1 MAEYSSSLELCSFGL
16 TKSFCFVK
24 ETIDI
29 TISKILQ
36 ENERRRAIVFA
47 PLASPKGLPLGNSS
61 KLDCTR
67 LLAPFNPITGEGS
80 IGQRVAF
87 TVSDYPIPT
96 QYLPV
101 EMMDEPF
108 VKSLSKAGSVDAFI
122 RDALMLPV
130 TDEARDKVVEKFIRI
145 RQKHD
150 YPFWAAMFAYI
161 KRKGGGT
168 DVLFRL
174 NRPQRRLIKRL
185 EKMRKAGKPI
195 RLILLKARQWGGST
209 AIQIYMAW
217 LQLVHEVGLNS
228 LIIAHQ
234 GTGSDEI
241 KDMFDRMI
249 KSYPVEMLHEL
260 GDAYAPNEPKMVGV
274 GKSGNIFRVP
284 QRNCKIK
291 IGTAERPNSC
301 RGGDYNLVHLSEVAL
316 WKETDG
322 KKPEDIVRSACSG
335 ILLRPYT
342 MIVYESTPNGVGNFF
357 HKEYLAAK
365 KGQSQFEAM
374 FVAWFEIEQYELPF
388 EDEAAKYEFAK
399 KLFANRRN
407 EEIKSDREE
416 PGTYLWMLWEKGA
429 TLEAIHWY
437 VSERSKYTNHGDMAS
452 EYPSDDIEAFT
463 YSGRKVFS
471 SEDVEQFRP
480 ACRAPRWIGEIY
492 GSADEGEKAI
502 EGLRFKKETDGRLF
516 MWHDVERS
524 DTEEVT
530 DRYLVVVDVCKGH
543 TKNADFADI
552 LVIDRL
558 GMMDGEPPEVAS
570 EWHGHID
577 MDKLAWKATQVAAYY
592 NNALL
597 VIESNT
603 LETNN
608 TKGEAEYILTLIHE
622 VYGRQ
627 LYARKQSAEDIRQ
640 GLPKKY
646 GYHTNPLTKKVVIY
660 NLKVVIRERL
670 YIEREEACLDEYL
683 TYVETE
689 NNVFEAMEG
698 YHDDRLMTRAIGM
711 QVCYHEMELPRIV
724 KKVNNINAGLVHVPV
739 SAATIG

>member
-1 MAEYSSSLELCSFGL
+1 M
-16 TKSFCFVK
+16 K

-47 PLASPKGLPLGNSS
+47 P
-61 KLDCTR
+61 
-67 LLAPFNPITGEGS
+67 FNPITGEGS
-80 IGQRVAF
+80 IGQRVAL

-130 TDEARDKVVEKFIRI
+130 TDEARDKVVEEFIRI

-174 NRPQRRLIKRL
+174 NRPQRKLIKRL

-260 GDAYAPNEPKMVGV
+260 GEAYAPNEPKMVGV

-365 KGQSQFEAM
+365 KGLSQFEAM

-388 EDEAAKYEFAK
+388 ENEAEKYEFAK

-416 PGTYLWMLWEKGA
+416 PGTYLWRLWEKGA

-502 EGLRFKKETDGRLF
+502 EGLRFKKEADGRLF

-524 DTEEVT
+524 DIEEVT

-558 GMMDGEPPEVAS
+558 FMMDGEPPVVAA

-724 KKVNNINAGLVHVPV
+724 KRVNNINASLVQRPV

>member
-1 MAEYSSSLELCSFGL
+1 MKG
-16 TKSFCFVK
+16 
-24 ETIDI
+24 TIDI

-36 ENERRRAIVFA
+36 ENERRRAIVF
-47 PLASPKGLPLGNSS
+47 
-61 KLDCTR
+61 
-67 LLAPFNPITGEGS
+67 APFNPITGEGS

-108 VKSLSKAGSVDAFI
+108 VKKLSKAGSVDAFI

-130 TDEARDKVVEKFIRI
+130 TDEARDKVVEEFIRI

-174 NRPQRRLIKRL
+174 NRPQCKLIKRL

-195 RLILLKARQWGGST
+195 RLILMKARQWGGST

-365 KGQSQFEAM
+365 KGLSQFEAM

-388 EDEAAKYEFAK
+388 ENEAEKYEFAK

-416 PGTYLWMLWEKGA
+416 PGTYLWRLWEKGA

-502 EGLRFKKETDGRLF
+502 EGLRFKKEADGRLF

-524 DTEEVT
+524 DIEEVT

-558 GMMDGEPPEVAS
+558 FMMDGEPPVVAA

-724 KKVNNINAGLVHVPV
+724 KRVNNINASLVQRPV

>member
-1 MAEYSSSLELCSFGL
+1 M
-16 TKSFCFVK
+16 K

-47 PLASPKGLPLGNSS
+47 S
-61 KLDCTR
+61 
-67 LLAPFNPITGEGS
+67 FNPITGEGS
-80 IGQRVAF
+80 IGERVAF
-87 TVSDYPIPT
+87 TISNYPIPT

-108 VKSLSKAGSVDAFI
+108 VKKLSKAGSVDAFI

-130 TDEARDKVVEKFIRI
+130 TDEARDKVVEEFIRI
-145 RQKHD
+145 RQNHD
-150 YPFWAAMFAYI
+150 FPFWAAMFAYI

-174 NRPQRRLIKRL
+174 NRPQRKLIKRL

-365 KGQSQFEAM
+365 KGLSQFEAM

-388 EDEAAKYEFAK
+388 ENEADKYEFAK

-407 EEIKSDREE
+407 EEVKSEREE
-416 PGTYLWMLWEKGA
+416 PGTYLWRLWEKGA

-502 EGLRFKKETDGRLF
+502 EGLRFKKEADGRLF

-558 GMMDGEPPEVAS
+558 FMMDGEPPVVAA

-603 LETNN
+603 LKTNN

-670 YIEREEACLDEYL
+670 YIEREEACLDEYQ

-724 KKVNNINAGLVHVPV
+724 KRVNNINASLVQRPV

>member
-1 MAEYSSSLELCSFGL
+1 MKRS
-16 TKSFCFVK
+16 VDI
-24 ETIDI
+24 ETII
-29 TISKILQ
+29 Q
-36 ENERRRAIVFA
+36 ENERRRLEVF
-47 PLASPKGLPLGNSS
+47 
-61 KLDCTR
+61 
-67 LLAPFNPITGEGS
+67 APFNPITGEGS
-80 IGQRVAF
+80 IGQRVSF
-87 TVSDYPIPT
+87 TISDYPLST
-96 QYLPV
+96 QYLPI

-108 VKSLSKAGSVDAFI
+108 VKSLQKAGSVESLI
-122 RDALMLPV
+122 RDVLQLPV
-130 TDEARDKVVEKFIRI
+130 TDESCEKVVEEFIRI
-145 RQKHD
+145 RKKYD
-150 YPFWAAMFAYI
+150 FPFWAAMFVYI
-161 KRKGGGT
+161 KRKGGGS

-174 NRPQRRLIKRL
+174 NKPQRKLIQRL

-209 AIQIYMAW
+209 AIQIYMSW

-249 KSYPVEMLHEL
+249 KLYPVEMLHEL
-260 GDAYAPNEPKMVGV
+260 GEAYSLNEPKIVGV

-335 ILLRPYT
+335 ILLKALT

-365 KGQSQFEAM
+365 NGLSQFEAM

-388 EDEAAKYEFAK
+388 ADDSEKYDFAAK
-399 KLFANRRN
+399 LLANRYN
-407 EEIKSDREE
+407 EEVSTEREE
-416 PGTYLWMLWEKGA
+416 AGTYLWRLWEMGA

-437 VSERSKYTNHGDMAS
+437 VSERTKFKNHGEMAS

-463 YSGRKVFS
+463 FSGRKVFS
-471 SEDVEQFRP
+471 SEDVELFRA
-480 ACRAPRWIGEIY
+480 ACRAPRWRGEIY
-492 GSADEGEKAI
+492 GAADEGEKAI
-502 EGLRFKKETDGRLF
+502 EGLRFKKSNDGQLF
-516 MWHDVERS
+516 IWHDVERN
-524 DTEEVT
+524 DEEEVL

-558 GMMDGEPPEVAS
+558 FMMDGEPPVVAA

-577 MDKLAWKATQVAAYY
+577 MDKLAWKATQIAAYY

-608 TKGEAEYILTLIHE
+608 TKGEAEYILTLIHD
-622 VYGRQ
+622 VYGKQ

-640 GLPKKY
+640 GLPKKF
-646 GYHTNPLTKKVVIY
+646 GFHTNSLTKKVVIY

-670 YIEREEACLDEYL
+670 YIEREAACLDEYL
-683 TYVETE
+683 TYVEKE
-689 NNVFEAMEG
+689 NNSFEAMEG

-711 QVCYHEMELPRIV
+711 QICYHEMELPRIV
-724 KKVNNINAGLVHVPV
+724 KRNIDINASLVNRPV

>member
-1 MAEYSSSLELCSFGL
+1 M
-16 TKSFCFVK
+16 K

-36 ENERRRAIVFA
+36 ENERRRAIVF
-47 PLASPKGLPLGNSS
+47 
-61 KLDCTR
+61 
-67 LLAPFNPITGEGS
+67 APFNPITGEGS

-108 VKSLSKAGSVDAFI
+108 VKKLSKAGSVDAFI

-130 TDEARDKVVEKFIRI
+130 TDEARDKVVEEFIRI

-174 NRPQRRLIKRL
+174 NRPQRKLIKRL

-365 KGQSQFEAM
+365 KGLSQFEAM

-388 EDEAAKYEFAK
+388 ENEAEKYEFAK

-416 PGTYLWMLWEKGA
+416 PGTYLWRLWEKGA

-502 EGLRFKKETDGRLF
+502 EGLRFKKEADGRLF

-558 GMMDGEPPEVAS
+558 FMMDGEPPVVAA

-724 KKVNNINAGLVHVPV
+724 KKINNINAGLVHVPV

>member
-1 MAEYSSSLELCSFGL
+1 M
-16 TKSFCFVK
+16 K
-24 ETIDI
+24 ETTDI
-29 TISKILQ
+29 TIREILK
-36 ENERRRAIVFA
+36 ENERRRAIVF
-47 PLASPKGLPLGNSS
+47 
-61 KLDCTR
+61 
-67 LLAPFNPITGEGS
+67 APFNPITGEGS
-80 IGQRVAF
+80 IGERVAF
-87 TVSDYPIPT
+87 TISDYPIPT

-108 VKSLSKAGSVDAFI
+108 VKKLSKAGSVDAFI
-122 RDALMLPV
+122 RDDLMLPV
-130 TDEARDKVVEKFIRI
+130 TDEARDKVVEEFIRI

-174 NRPQRRLIKRL
+174 NRPQRKLIGRL
-185 EKMRKAGKPI
+185 EEMRKAGKPI

-209 AIQIYMAW
+209 AIQIYMSW

-316 WKETDG
+316 WKETEG

-365 KGQSQFEAM
+365 KGLSQFKAM

-388 EDEAAKYEFAK
+388 ENEVEKYEFAK

-416 PGTYLWMLWEKGA
+416 PGTYLWRLWEKSA

-502 EGLRFKKETDGRLF
+502 EGLRFKKEADGRLF

-524 DTEEVT
+524 DIEEVT

-558 GMMDGEPPEVAS
+558 AMIDGEPPEVAA

-577 MDKLAWKATQVAAYY
+577 MDKLAWKAMQIAAYY

-608 TKGEAEYILTLIHE
+608 TKGEAEYILTLIHD

-646 GYHTNPLTKKVVIY
+646 GFHTNPLTKKVVIY
-660 NLKVVIRERL
+660 NLKVVVRERL
-670 YIEREEACLDEYL
+670 YTEREEACLDEYL

-724 KKVNNINAGLVHVPV
+724 NKLRNINAGIVQNPV

>member
-1 MAEYSSSLELCSFGL
+1 M
-16 TKSFCFVK
+16 K

-36 ENERRRAIVFA
+36 ENERRRAIVF
-47 PLASPKGLPLGNSS
+47 
-61 KLDCTR
+61 
-67 LLAPFNPITGEGS
+67 APFNPITGEGS

-130 TDEARDKVVEKFIRI
+130 TDEARDKVVEEFIRI

-174 NRPQRRLIKRL
+174 NRPQRKLIKRL

-365 KGQSQFEAM
+365 KGLSQFEAM

-388 EDEAAKYEFAK
+388 ENEAEKYEFAK

-416 PGTYLWMLWEKGA
+416 PGTYLWRLWEKGA

-502 EGLRFKKETDGRLF
+502 EGLRFKKEADGRLF

-524 DTEEVT
+524 DIEEVT

-558 GMMDGEPPEVAS
+558 FMMDGEPPVVAA

-689 NNVFEAMEG
+689 NNVFEAMDG

-724 KKVNNINAGLVHVPV
+724 KRVNNINASLVQRPV

>member
-1 MAEYSSSLELCSFGL
+1 MKRS
-16 TKSFCFVK
+16 VDI
-24 ETIDI
+24 ETII
-29 TISKILQ
+29 Q
-36 ENERRRAIVFA
+36 ENERRRSEVF
-47 PLASPKGLPLGNSS
+47 
-61 KLDCTR
+61 
-67 LLAPFNPITGEGS
+67 APFNPITGEGS
-80 IGQRVAF
+80 IGQRVSF
-87 TVSDYPIPT
+87 TISDYPIST
-96 QYLPV
+96 QYLPI

-108 VKSLSKAGSVDAFI
+108 VKSLQKAGSVESLI
-122 RDALMLPV
+122 RDVLQLPV
-130 TDEARDKVVEKFIRI
+130 TEESCEKVVEEFIRI
-145 RQKHD
+145 RKKYD

-161 KRKGGGT
+161 KRKGGGS

-174 NRPQRRLIKRL
+174 NKPQRKLILRL

-209 AIQIYMAW
+209 AIQIYMSW

-249 KSYPVEMLHEL
+249 KLYPVEMLHEL
-260 GDAYAPNEPKMVGV
+260 GEAYSLNEPKIVGV

-335 ILLRPYT
+335 ILLMALT
-342 MIVYESTPNGVGNFF
+342 MIIYESTPNGVGNFF

-365 KGQSQFEAM
+365 NGLSQFEAM

-388 EDEAAKYEFAK
+388 ADDSEKYDFAAE
-399 KLFANRRN
+399 LLANRYN
-407 EEIKSDREE
+407 EEVSTEREE
-416 PGTYLWMLWEKGA
+416 AGTYLWRLWEMGA

-437 VSERSKYTNHGDMAS
+437 VSERTKFKNHGEMAS

-463 YSGRKVFS
+463 FSGRKVFS
-471 SEDVEQFRP
+471 SEDVELFRA
-480 ACRAPRWIGEIY
+480 ACRTPRWRGEIY
-492 GSADEGEKAI
+492 GAADEGEKAI
-502 EGLRFKKETDGRLF
+502 DGLRFKKSDDGQLF
-516 MWHDVERS
+516 IWHDVERN
-524 DTEEVT
+524 DEEEVL

-558 GMMDGEPPEVAS
+558 FMMDGEPPVVAA

-577 MDKLAWKATQVAAYY
+577 MDKLAWKATQIAAYY

-608 TKGEAEYILTLIHE
+608 TKGEAEYILTLIHD
-622 VYGRQ
+622 VYGKQ

-640 GLPKKY
+640 GLPKKF
-646 GYHTNPLTKKVVIY
+646 GFHTNSLTKKVVIY

-670 YIEREEACLDEYL
+670 YIEREAACLDEYL
-683 TYVETE
+683 TYVEKE
-689 NNVFEAMEG
+689 NNSFEAMEG

-711 QVCYHEMELPRIV
+711 QICYHEMELPRIV
-724 KKVNNINAGLVHVPV
+724 KRNIDINASLVNRPV

>member
-1 MAEYSSSLELCSFGL
+1 MSAEIG
-16 TKSFCFVK
+16 
-24 ETIDI
+24 IDG
-29 TISKILQ
+29 ILR
-36 ENERRRAIVFA
+36 ENERRRGVVY
-47 PLASPKGLPLGNSS
+47 
-61 KLDCTR
+61 
-67 LLAPFNPITGEGS
+67 APFNPVTGEGS
-80 IGQRVAF
+80 IGERVAF

-108 VKSLSKAGSVDAFI
+108 VKKLSKAGSVDALI

-130 TDEARDKVVEKFIRI
+130 TDEARDKVVEQFIRI
-145 RQKHD
+145 RRKYD

-174 NRPQRRLIKRL
+174 NRPQRRLINRL

-260 GDAYAPNEPKMVGV
+260 GDAYAPNEPKLVGV

-291 IGTAERPNSC
+291 VGTAERPNSC

-357 HKEYLAAK
+357 HKEYLAAE
-365 KGQSQFEAM
+365 KGLSQFEAM
-374 FVAWFEIEQYELPF
+374 FVAWFEIEQYELAF
-388 EDEAAKYEFAK
+388 ENETDKYEFAK

-416 PGTYLWMLWEKGA
+416 PGTYLWRLWEKGA

-437 VSERSKYTNHGDMAS
+437 VSERSKYSDHGSMAS

-463 YSGRKVFS
+463 FSGRKVFDRD
-471 SEDVEQFRP
+471 DVERLRSGCRP
-480 ACRAPRWIGEIY
+480 PRMRGEIY
-492 GSADEGEKAI
+492 GSADEGELAI
-502 EGLRFKKETDGRLF
+502 EGLRFKRSEDGGLF
-516 MWHDVERS
+516 MWYDVERC
-524 DTEEVT
+524 DDVFVK

-543 TKNADFADI
+543 TKNADYADI
-552 LVIDRL
+552 LVLDRFP
-558 GMMDGEPPEVAS
+558 MVDGEPPVVAA
-570 EWHGHID
+570 EWHGHIE
-577 MDKLAWKATQVAAYY
+577 MDRLAWKSMQIAAYY
-592 NNALL
+592 ENALL

-608 TKGEAEYILTLIHE
+608 TKGEAEYILTLIGD

-627 LYARKQSAEDIRQ
+627 LYARRQSAEDIRQ
-640 GLPKKY
+640 GLPRKY
-646 GYHTNPLTKKVVIY
+646 GYHTNALTKKVVIY
-660 NLKVVIRERL
+660 NLKVVLREGL
-670 YIEREEACLDEYL
+670 YVEREASCLDEYL

-689 NNVFEAMEG
+689 NGVFEAMDG
-698 YHDDRLMTRAIGM
+698 YHDDRLMTRAIGL
-711 QVCYHEMELPRIV
+711 QVCLHEMDVPRIV
-724 KKVNNINAGLVHVPV
+724 SREKKGSSVVYGRPV

>member
-1 MAEYSSSLELCSFGL
+1 MRFLAKAMPKRASHCSSGL
-16 TKSFCFVK
+16 TKTFCFVK

-36 ENERRRAIVFA
+36 ENERRRAIVF
-47 PLASPKGLPLGNSS
+47 
-61 KLDCTR
+61 
-67 LLAPFNPITGEGS
+67 APFNPITGEGS

-130 TDEARDKVVEKFIRI
+130 TDEARDKVVEEFIRI

-174 NRPQRRLIKRL
+174 NNPQRRLISRL
-185 EKMRKAGKPI
+185 EEMRLSVKPI

-249 KSYPVEMLHEL
+249 KSYPVEMLHDL
-260 GDAYAPNEPKMVGV
+260 GEAYSPNEPKLVGV

-335 ILLRPYT
+335 ILLKALT

-365 KGQSQFEAM
+365 KGLSQFEAM

-388 EDEAAKYEFAK
+388 EDEADKYEFAK

-416 PGTYLWMLWEKGA
+416 PGTYLWRLWEKGA

-502 EGLRFKKETDGRLF
+502 EGLRFKKEADGRLF

-558 GMMDGEPPEVAS
+558 FMMDGEPPVVAA

-577 MDKLAWKATQVAAYY
+577 MDRLAWKATQVAAYY

-689 NNVFEAMEG
+689 NNVFEAMDG
-698 YHDDRLMTRAIGM
+698 YHDDRLMTRAIGL
-711 QVCYHEMELPRIV
+711 QVCYHEMDLPRIV
-724 KKVNNINAGLVHVPV
+724 KRNANINASLIQKPV

>member
-1 MAEYSSSLELCSFGL
+1 M
-16 TKSFCFVK
+16 K

-47 PLASPKGLPLGNSS
+47 P
-61 KLDCTR
+61 
-67 LLAPFNPITGEGS
+67 FNPITGEGS

-87 TVSDYPIPT
+87 TISDYPIPT

-130 TDEARDKVVEKFIRI
+130 TDEARDKVVEEFIRI

-174 NRPQRRLIKRL
+174 NRPQRKLIKRL

-365 KGQSQFEAM
+365 KGLSQFEAM

-388 EDEAAKYEFAK
+388 ENEAEKYEFAK

-416 PGTYLWMLWEKGA
+416 PGTYLWRLWEKGA

-502 EGLRFKKETDGRLF
+502 EGLRFKKEADGRLF

-524 DTEEVT
+524 DIEEVT

-558 GMMDGEPPEVAS
+558 FMMDGEPPVVAA

-577 MDKLAWKATQVAAYY
+577 IDKLAWKATQVAAYY

-724 KKVNNINAGLVHVPV
+724 KKINNINAGLVQVPV

>member
-1 MAEYSSSLELCSFGL
+1 MEEA
-16 TKSFCFVK
+16 
-24 ETIDI
+24 IDI

-47 PLASPKGLPLGNSS
+47 P
-61 KLDCTR
+61 
-67 LLAPFNPITGEGS
+67 FNPVTGEGS

-87 TVSDYPIPT
+87 TISDYPIPT

-122 RDALMLPV
+122 GDALLLPV
-130 TDEARDKVVEKFIRI
+130 TDEARDKVVEEFIRI

-174 NRPQRRLIKRL
+174 NRPQRKLIKRL

-260 GDAYAPNEPKMVGV
+260 GEAYAPNEPKMVGV

-365 KGQSQFEAM
+365 KGLSQFEAM

-388 EDEAAKYEFAK
+388 ENEAEKYEFAK

-416 PGTYLWMLWEKGA
+416 PGTYLWRLWEKGA

-502 EGLRFKKETDGRLF
+502 EGLRFKKEADGRLF

-524 DTEEVT
+524 DEEEVT

-558 GMMDGEPPEVAS
+558 FMMDGEPPVVAA

-724 KKVNNINAGLVHVPV
+724 KRVNNINASIVQRPV

>member
-1 MAEYSSSLELCSFGL
+1 M
-16 TKSFCFVK
+16 K

-47 PLASPKGLPLGNSS
+47 P
-61 KLDCTR
+61 
-67 LLAPFNPITGEGS
+67 FNPVTGEDS

-87 TVSDYPIPT
+87 TISDYPIPT

-130 TDEARDKVVEKFIRI
+130 TDEARDKVVEEFIRI

-174 NRPQRRLIKRL
+174 NRPQRKLIKRL

-365 KGQSQFEAM
+365 KGLSQFEAM

-388 EDEAAKYEFAK
+388 ENEAEKYEFAK

-416 PGTYLWMLWEKGA
+416 PGTYLWRLWEKGA

-502 EGLRFKKETDGRLF
+502 EGLRFKKEADGRLF

-524 DTEEVT
+524 DIEEVT

-558 GMMDGEPPEVAS
+558 FMMDGEPPVVAA

-724 KKVNNINAGLVHVPV
+724 KKINNINAGLVQVPV

>member
-1 MAEYSSSLELCSFGL
+1 M
-16 TKSFCFVK
+16 K

-36 ENERRRAIVFA
+36 ENERRRAIVF
-47 PLASPKGLPLGNSS
+47 
-61 KLDCTR
+61 
-67 LLAPFNPITGEGS
+67 APFNPITGEGS

-108 VKSLSKAGSVDAFI
+108 VKKLSKAGSVDAFI

-130 TDEARDKVVEKFIRI
+130 TDEARDKVVEEFIRI

-174 NRPQRRLIKRL
+174 NRPQRKLIKRL

-209 AIQIYMAW
+209 SIQIYMAW

-365 KGQSQFEAM
+365 KGLSQFEAM

-388 EDEAAKYEFAK
+388 DNEADKYEFAK

-416 PGTYLWMLWEKGA
+416 PGTYLWRLWEKGA

-502 EGLRFKKETDGRLF
+502 EGLRFKKEADGRLF
-516 MWHDVERS
+516 MWHDVEKS
-524 DTEEVT
+524 EDEEVT
-530 DRYLVVVDVCKGH
+530 DQYLVIVDVCKGH

-552 LVIDRL
+552 LVLNRQP
-558 GMMDGEPPEVAS
+558 MMDGEPPVVAA

-577 MDKLAWKATQVAAYY
+577 MDKLAWKAMQVAAYY

-724 KKVNNINAGLVHVPV
+724 KKINNINAGLVQVPV

>member
-1 MAEYSSSLELCSFGL
+1 M
-16 TKSFCFVK
+16 K

-36 ENERRRAIVFA
+36 ENERRRAIVF
-47 PLASPKGLPLGNSS
+47 
-61 KLDCTR
+61 
-67 LLAPFNPITGEGS
+67 APFNPITGEGS

-108 VKSLSKAGSVDAFI
+108 VKSLSKAGSVEAFI
-122 RDALMLPV
+122 RDALLLPV
-130 TDEARDKVVEKFIRI
+130 TDEARDKVVEEFIRI

-150 YPFWAAMFAYI
+150 YPFWTAMFAYI

-174 NRPQRRLIKRL
+174 NRPQRKLIKRL

-209 AIQIYMAW
+209 VIQIYMAW

-365 KGQSQFEAM
+365 KGLSQFEAM

-388 EDEAAKYEFAK
+388 ENEAEKYEFAK

-416 PGTYLWMLWEKGA
+416 PGTYLWRLWEKGA

-502 EGLRFKKETDGRLF
+502 EGLRFKKEADGRLF

-524 DTEEVT
+524 DIEEVT

-558 GMMDGEPPEVAS
+558 FMMDGEPPVVAA

-724 KKVNNINAGLVHVPV
+724 KRVNNINASLVQRPV

>member
-1 MAEYSSSLELCSFGL
+1 M
-16 TKSFCFVK
+16 K

-47 PLASPKGLPLGNSS
+47 P
-61 KLDCTR
+61 
-67 LLAPFNPITGEGS
+67 FNPITGEGS

-87 TVSDYPIPT
+87 TISDYPIPT

-108 VKSLSKAGSVDAFI
+108 VKSLSNAGSVDAFI
-122 RDALMLPV
+122 RDALMLPI
-130 TDEARDKVVEKFIRI
+130 TDEARDKVVEEFIRI

-174 NRPQRRLIKRL
+174 NRPQRKLIKRL

-260 GDAYAPNEPKMVGV
+260 GEAYAPNEPKMVGV

-365 KGQSQFEAM
+365 KGLSQFEAM

-388 EDEAAKYEFAK
+388 ANEAEKYAFAK
-399 KLFANRRN
+399 KLFENRRN
-407 EEIKSDREE
+407 DEVKSDRDE
-416 PGTYLWMLWEKGA
+416 PGTYLWRLWEKGA

-502 EGLRFKKETDGRLF
+502 EGLRFKKEADGRLF

-530 DRYLVVVDVCKGH
+530 DRYLVIVDVCKGH

-558 GMMDGEPPEVAS
+558 FMMDGEPPVVAA

-622 VYGRQ
+622 VYGKQ

-724 KKVNNINAGLVHVPV
+724 KKINNINAGLVQVPV

>member
-1 MAEYSSSLELCSFGL
+1 M
-16 TKSFCFVK
+16 K

-36 ENERRRAIVFA
+36 ENERRRAIVF
-47 PLASPKGLPLGNSS
+47 
-61 KLDCTR
+61 
-67 LLAPFNPITGEGS
+67 APFNPITGEGS

-130 TDEARDKVVEKFIRI
+130 TDEARDKVVEEFIRI

-174 NRPQRRLIKRL
+174 NRPQRKLIKRL

-365 KGQSQFEAM
+365 KGLSQFEAM

-388 EDEAAKYEFAK
+388 EDEADKYEFAK

-416 PGTYLWMLWEKGA
+416 PGTYLWRLWEKGA

-502 EGLRFKKETDGRLF
+502 EGLRFKKEADGRLF

-558 GMMDGEPPEVAS
+558 FMMDGEPPVVAA

-724 KKVNNINAGLVHVPV
+724 KKINNINAGLVQVPV

>member
-1 MAEYSSSLELCSFGL
+1 M
-16 TKSFCFVK
+16 K

-47 PLASPKGLPLGNSS
+47 P
-61 KLDCTR
+61 
-67 LLAPFNPITGEGS
+67 FNPITGEGS

-87 TVSDYPIPT
+87 TISDYPIPT

-108 VKSLSKAGSVDAFI
+108 VKSLSKAGSVEAFI

-130 TDEARDKVVEKFIRI
+130 TDEARDKVVEEFIRI

-174 NRPQRRLIKRL
+174 NRPQRKLIKRL

-365 KGQSQFEAM
+365 KGLSQFEAM

-388 EDEAAKYEFAK
+388 ENEAEKYEFAK

-416 PGTYLWMLWEKGA
+416 PGTYLWRLWEKGA

-502 EGLRFKKETDGRLF
+502 EGLRFKKEADGRLF

-530 DRYLVVVDVCKGH
+530 DRYLVIVDVCKGH

-558 GMMDGEPPEVAS
+558 FMMDGEPPVVAA

-622 VYGRQ
+622 VYGKQ

-724 KKVNNINAGLVHVPV
+724 KKINNINAGLVQVPV

>member
-1 MAEYSSSLELCSFGL
+1 M
-16 TKSFCFVK
+16 K

-36 ENERRRAIVFA
+36 ENERRRAIVF
-47 PLASPKGLPLGNSS
+47 
-61 KLDCTR
+61 
-67 LLAPFNPITGEGS
+67 APFNPITGEGS

-130 TDEARDKVVEKFIRI
+130 TDEARDKVVEEFIRI

-174 NRPQRRLIKRL
+174 NRPQRKLIKRL

-365 KGQSQFEAM
+365 KGLSQFEAM

-388 EDEAAKYEFAK
+388 ENEAEKYEFAK

-416 PGTYLWMLWEKGA
+416 PGTYLWRLWEKGA

-502 EGLRFKKETDGRLF
+502 EGLRFKKEAEGRLF

-524 DTEEVT
+524 DIEEVT

-558 GMMDGEPPEVAS
+558 FMMDGEPPVVAA

-724 KKVNNINAGLVHVPV
+724 KRVNNINASLVQRPV

>member
-1 MAEYSSSLELCSFGL
+1 ME
-16 TKSFCFVK
+16 

-29 TISKILQ
+29 TISKIIQ

-47 PLASPKGLPLGNSS
+47 P
-61 KLDCTR
+61 
-67 LLAPFNPITGEGS
+67 FNPVTGEGS

-87 TVSDYPIPT
+87 TISDYPIPT

-101 EMMDEPF
+101 EMMDERF
-108 VKSLSKAGSVDAFI
+108 VKSLSKAGSVDAFT

-130 TDEARDKVVEKFIRI
+130 TDEARDKVVEEFIRI

-174 NRPQRRLIKRL
+174 NKPQRKLIKRL

-260 GDAYAPNEPKMVGV
+260 GEAYAPNEPKMVGV

-365 KGQSQFEAM
+365 KGLSQFEAM

-388 EDEAAKYEFAK
+388 ANEAEKYAFAK
-399 KLFANRRN
+399 KLFENRRN
-407 EEIKSDREE
+407 DEVKSDREE
-416 PGTYLWMLWEKGA
+416 PGTYLWRLWEKGA

-471 SEDVEQFRP
+471 SEDVEQFRS

-502 EGLRFKKETDGRLF
+502 EGLRFKKEADGRLF

-524 DTEEVT
+524 DEEEVT
-530 DRYLVVVDVCKGH
+530 DRYLVIVDVCKGH

-558 GMMDGEPPEVAS
+558 SMMDGEPPEVAA

-724 KKVNNINAGLVHVPV
+724 KKINNINAGLVQVPV

>member
-1 MAEYSSSLELCSFGL
+1 M
-16 TKSFCFVK
+16 K

-47 PLASPKGLPLGNSS
+47 P
-61 KLDCTR
+61 
-67 LLAPFNPITGEGS
+67 FNPITGEGS

-87 TVSDYPIPT
+87 TISDYPIPT

-130 TDEARDKVVEKFIRI
+130 TDEARDKVVEEFIRI

-174 NRPQRRLIKRL
+174 NRPQRKLIKRL

-260 GDAYAPNEPKMVGV
+260 GEAYAPNEPKMVGV

-365 KGQSQFEAM
+365 KGLSQFEAM

-388 EDEAAKYEFAK
+388 ANEAEKYAFAK
-399 KLFANRRN
+399 KLFENRRN
-407 EEIKSDREE
+407 DEVKSDREE
-416 PGTYLWMLWEKGA
+416 PGTYLWRLWEKGA

-502 EGLRFKKETDGRLF
+502 EGLRFKKEADGRLF

-524 DTEEVT
+524 DIEEVT

-558 GMMDGEPPEVAS
+558 FMMDGEPPVVAA

-724 KKVNNINAGLVHVPV
+724 KKINNINAGLVQVPV

>member
-1 MAEYSSSLELCSFGL
+1 M
-16 TKSFCFVK
+16 K

-47 PLASPKGLPLGNSS
+47 P
-61 KLDCTR
+61 
-67 LLAPFNPITGEGS
+67 FNPITGEGS

-87 TVSDYPIPT
+87 TISDYPIPT

-130 TDEARDKVVEKFIRI
+130 TDEARDKVVEEFIRI

-174 NRPQRRLIKRL
+174 NRPQRKLIKRL

-209 AIQIYMAW
+209 SIQIYMAW

-365 KGQSQFEAM
+365 KGLSQFEAM

-388 EDEAAKYEFAK
+388 ENEAEKYEFAK

-416 PGTYLWMLWEKGA
+416 PGTYLWRLWEKGA

-502 EGLRFKKETDGRLF
+502 DGLRFKKEADGRLF

-524 DTEEVT
+524 DIEEVT

-558 GMMDGEPPEVAS
+558 FMMDGEPPVVAA

-724 KKVNNINAGLVHVPV
+724 KRVNNINASLVQRPV

>member
-1 MAEYSSSLELCSFGL
+1 VE
-16 TKSFCFVK
+16 

-47 PLASPKGLPLGNSS
+47 P
-61 KLDCTR
+61 
-67 LLAPFNPITGEGS
+67 FNPVTGEGS

-87 TVSDYPIPT
+87 TISDYPIPT

-108 VKSLSKAGSVDAFI
+108 VKSLSKAGSVEAFI
-122 RDALMLPV
+122 RDALLLPV
-130 TDEARDKVVEKFIRI
+130 TDEARDKVVEEFIRI

-174 NRPQRRLIKRL
+174 NRPQRKLIKRL

-365 KGQSQFEAM
+365 KGLSQFEAM

-388 EDEAAKYEFAK
+388 ENEAEKYEFAK

-416 PGTYLWMLWEKGA
+416 PGTYLWRLWEKGA

-502 EGLRFKKETDGRLF
+502 EGLRFKKEADGRLF

-558 GMMDGEPPEVAS
+558 FMMDGEPPVVAA

-724 KKVNNINAGLVHVPV
+724 KRVNNINASLVQRPV

>member
-1 MAEYSSSLELCSFGL
+1 ME
-16 TKSFCFVK
+16 

-47 PLASPKGLPLGNSS
+47 P
-61 KLDCTR
+61 
-67 LLAPFNPITGEGS
+67 FNPVTGEGS

-87 TVSDYPIPT
+87 TISDYPIPT

-108 VKSLSKAGSVDAFI
+108 VKSLSKAGSVEAFI

-130 TDEARDKVVEKFIRI
+130 TDEARDKVVEEFIRI

-174 NRPQRRLIKRL
+174 NRPQRKLIKRL

-365 KGQSQFEAM
+365 KGLSQFEAM

-388 EDEAAKYEFAK
+388 ENEAEKYEFAK

-416 PGTYLWMLWEKGA
+416 PGTYLWRLWEKGA

-502 EGLRFKKETDGRLF
+502 EGLRFKKEADGRLF

-524 DTEEVT
+524 DIEEVT

-558 GMMDGEPPEVAS
+558 FMMDGEPPVVAA

-577 MDKLAWKATQVAAYY
+577 STTSTMPSFLEPPTPAVMPSSMPTMPCCTCGKTSLTATTPPA
-592 NNALL
+592 
-597 VIESNT
+597 S
-603 LETNN
+603 
-608 TKGEAEYILTLIHE
+608 
-622 VYGRQ
+622 
-627 LYARKQSAEDIRQ
+627 S
-640 GLPKKY
+640 P
-646 GYHTNPLTKKVVIY
+646 
-660 NLKVVIRERL
+660 
-670 YIEREEACLDEYL
+670 
-683 TYVETE
+683 
-689 NNVFEAMEG
+689 
-698 YHDDRLMTRAIGM
+698 
-711 QVCYHEMELPRIV
+711 
-724 KKVNNINAGLVHVPV
+724 
-739 SAATIG
+739 

>member
-1 MAEYSSSLELCSFGL
+1 MKG
-16 TKSFCFVK
+16 
-24 ETIDI
+24 TIDI

-36 ENERRRAIVFA
+36 ENERRRAIVF
-47 PLASPKGLPLGNSS
+47 
-61 KLDCTR
+61 
-67 LLAPFNPITGEGS
+67 APFNPITGEGS

-130 TDEARDKVVEKFIRI
+130 TDEARDKVVEEFIRI

-174 NRPQRRLIKRL
+174 NRPQRKLIKRL

-365 KGQSQFEAM
+365 KGLSQFEAM

-388 EDEAAKYEFAK
+388 ENEAEKYEFAK

-416 PGTYLWMLWEKGA
+416 PGTYLWRLWEKGA

-502 EGLRFKKETDGRLF
+502 EGLRFKKEADGRLF

-524 DTEEVT
+524 DIEEVT

-558 GMMDGEPPEVAS
+558 FMMDGEPPVVAA

-724 KKVNNINAGLVHVPV
+724 KKINNINAGLVQVPV

>member
-1 MAEYSSSLELCSFGL
+1 M
-16 TKSFCFVK
+16 K

-47 PLASPKGLPLGNSS
+47 P
-61 KLDCTR
+61 
-67 LLAPFNPITGEGS
+67 FNPITGEGS

-87 TVSDYPIPT
+87 TISDYPIHT

-122 RDALMLPV
+122 RDALILPV
-130 TDEARDKVVEKFIRI
+130 TDEAHDKVVEEFIRI

-174 NRPQRRLIKRL
+174 NRPQRKLIKRL

-365 KGQSQFEAM
+365 KGLSQFEAM

-388 EDEAAKYEFAK
+388 ENEAEKYEFAK

-416 PGTYLWMLWEKGA
+416 PCTYLWRLWEKGA

-502 EGLRFKKETDGRLF
+502 EGLRFKKEADGRLF

-524 DTEEVT
+524 DIEEVT

-558 GMMDGEPPEVAS
+558 FMMDGEPPVVAA

-577 MDKLAWKATQVAAYY
+577 MDKLSWKATQVAAYY

-724 KKVNNINAGLVHVPV
+724 KRVNNINASLVQRPV

>member
-1 MAEYSSSLELCSFGL
+1 M
-16 TKSFCFVK
+16 K

-36 ENERRRAIVFA
+36 ENERRRAIVF
-47 PLASPKGLPLGNSS
+47 
-61 KLDCTR
+61 
-67 LLAPFNPITGEGS
+67 APFNPITGEGS

-122 RDALMLPV
+122 RDALLLPV
-130 TDEARDKVVEKFIRI
+130 TDEARDKVVEEFIRI

-174 NRPQRRLIKRL
+174 NRPQRKLIKRL

-365 KGQSQFEAM
+365 KGLSQFEAM

-388 EDEAAKYEFAK
+388 ENEAEKYEFAK

-416 PGTYLWMLWEKGA
+416 PGTYLWRLWEKGA

-502 EGLRFKKETDGRLF
+502 EGLRFKKEADGRLF

-524 DTEEVT
+524 DIEEVT

-558 GMMDGEPPEVAS
+558 FMMDGEPPVVAA

-724 KKVNNINAGLVHVPV
+724 KKINNINAGLVQVPV

>member
-1 MAEYSSSLELCSFGL
+1 M
-16 TKSFCFVK
+16 K

-47 PLASPKGLPLGNSS
+47 P
-61 KLDCTR
+61 
-67 LLAPFNPITGEGS
+67 FNPITGEGS
-80 IGQRVAF
+80 TGQRVAF

-108 VKSLSKAGSVDAFI
+108 VKSLSKAGSVEAFI

-130 TDEARDKVVEKFIRI
+130 TDEARDKVVEEFIRI

-150 YPFWAAMFAYI
+150 YPFWAAMFVYI

-174 NRPQRRLIKRL
+174 NRPQRKLIKRL

-260 GDAYAPNEPKMVGV
+260 GEAYAPNEPKMVGV

-301 RGGDYNLVHLSEVAL
+301 RGGDYNLVHLSEVAV

-365 KGQSQFEAM
+365 KGISQFEAM

-388 EDEAAKYEFAK
+388 ANEAEKYAFAK
-399 KLFANRRN
+399 KLFENRRN

-416 PGTYLWMLWEKGA
+416 PGTYLWWLWEKGA

-437 VSERSKYTNHGDMAS
+437 VSERSKCTNHGDMAS

-471 SEDVEQFRP
+471 SEDVEQFRS

-502 EGLRFKKETDGRLF
+502 EGLRFKKEADGRLF

-524 DTEEVT
+524 DDEEVT

-558 GMMDGEPPEVAS
+558 AMMDGEPPEVAA

-724 KKVNNINAGLVHVPV
+724 KRVNNINASLVQRPV

>member
-1 MAEYSSSLELCSFGL
+1 MEEA
-16 TKSFCFVK
+16 
-24 ETIDI
+24 IDI

-47 PLASPKGLPLGNSS
+47 P
-61 KLDCTR
+61 
-67 LLAPFNPITGEGS
+67 FNPVTGEGS

-87 TVSDYPIPT
+87 TISDYPIPT

-108 VKSLSKAGSVDAFI
+108 VKSLSKAGSVEAFI
-122 RDALMLPV
+122 GDALLLPV
-130 TDEARDKVVEKFIRI
+130 TDEARDKVVEQFIRI
-145 RQKHD
+145 RRKYD

-174 NRPQRRLIKRL
+174 NRPQRKLIKRL
-185 EKMRKAGKPI
+185 EKMRKARKPI

-249 KSYPVEMLHEL
+249 KSYPVEMLHDL
-260 GDAYAPNEPKMVGV
+260 GEAYAPNEPKMVGV

-365 KGQSQFEAM
+365 KGLSQFEAM

-388 EDEAAKYEFAK
+388 ENEAEKYEFAK
-399 KLFANRRN
+399 KLFANRQN

-416 PGTYLWMLWEKGA
+416 PGTYLWRLWEKGA

-502 EGLRFKKETDGRLF
+502 EGLRFKKEADGLLF

-524 DTEEVT
+524 DEEEVT

-558 GMMDGEPPEVAS
+558 FMMDGEPPVVAA
-570 EWHGHID
+570 EWHGRID

-724 KKVNNINAGLVHVPV
+724 KRVNNINASIVQRPV

>member
-1 MAEYSSSLELCSFGL
+1 MKG
-16 TKSFCFVK
+16 
-24 ETIDI
+24 TIDI

-36 ENERRRAIVFA
+36 ENERRRAIVF
-47 PLASPKGLPLGNSS
+47 
-61 KLDCTR
+61 
-67 LLAPFNPITGEGS
+67 APFNPITGEGS

-130 TDEARDKVVEKFIRI
+130 TDEARDKVVEEFIRI

-174 NRPQRRLIKRL
+174 NRPQRKLIKRL

-365 KGQSQFEAM
+365 KGLSQFEAM

-388 EDEAAKYEFAK
+388 ENEAEKYEFAK

-416 PGTYLWMLWEKGA
+416 PGTYLWRLWEKGA

-502 EGLRFKKETDGRLF
+502 EGLRFKKESDGRLF

-524 DTEEVT
+524 NIEEVT

-558 GMMDGEPPEVAS
+558 FMMDGEPPVVAA

-724 KKVNNINAGLVHVPV
+724 KRVNNINASLVQRPV

>member
-1 MAEYSSSLELCSFGL
+1 M
-16 TKSFCFVK
+16 K

-36 ENERRRAIVFA
+36 ENERRRAIVF
-47 PLASPKGLPLGNSS
+47 
-61 KLDCTR
+61 
-67 LLAPFNPITGEGS
+67 APFNPITGEGS

-108 VKSLSKAGSVDAFI
+108 VKKLSKAGSVDAFI

-130 TDEARDKVVEKFIRI
+130 TDEARDKVVEEFIRI

-174 NRPQRRLIKRL
+174 NRPQRKLIKRL

-365 KGQSQFEAM
+365 KGLSQFEAM

-388 EDEAAKYEFAK
+388 ENEAEKYEFAK

-416 PGTYLWMLWEKGA
+416 PGTYLWRLWEKGA

-502 EGLRFKKETDGRLF
+502 DGLRFKKEADGRLF

-524 DTEEVT
+524 DIEEVT

-558 GMMDGEPPEVAS
+558 FMMEGEPPVVAA

-724 KKVNNINAGLVHVPV
+724 NKINNINAGLVQVPV

>member
-1 MAEYSSSLELCSFGL
+1 M
-16 TKSFCFVK
+16 K

-36 ENERRRAIVFA
+36 ENERRRAIVF
-47 PLASPKGLPLGNSS
+47 
-61 KLDCTR
+61 
-67 LLAPFNPITGEGS
+67 APFNPITGEGS

-130 TDEARDKVVEKFIRI
+130 TDEARDKVVEEFIRI

-174 NRPQRRLIKRL
+174 NRPQRKLIKRL

-195 RLILLKARQWGGST
+195 RLILLKARQFGGST

-365 KGQSQFEAM
+365 KGLSQFEAM

-388 EDEAAKYEFAK
+388 EDEAEKYEFAK

-416 PGTYLWMLWEKGA
+416 PGTYLWRLWEKGA

-502 EGLRFKKETDGRLF
+502 DGLRFKKEADGRLF

-558 GMMDGEPPEVAS
+558 FMMDGEPPVVAA

-577 MDKLAWKATQVAAYY
+577 MDKLAWKSTQVAAYY

-724 KKVNNINAGLVHVPV
+724 KKINNINAGLVQVPV

>member
-1 MAEYSSSLELCSFGL
+1 MKRS
-16 TKSFCFVK
+16 VDI
-24 ETIDI
+24 ETII
-29 TISKILQ
+29 Q
-36 ENERRRAIVFA
+36 ENERRRLEVF
-47 PLASPKGLPLGNSS
+47 
-61 KLDCTR
+61 
-67 LLAPFNPITGEGS
+67 APFNPITGEGS
-80 IGQRVAF
+80 IGQRVSF
-87 TVSDYPIPT
+87 TISDYPIST
-96 QYLPV
+96 QYLPI

-108 VKSLSKAGSVDAFI
+108 VKSLQKAGSIELLI
-122 RDALMLPV
+122 RDVLQLPV
-130 TDEARDKVVEKFIRI
+130 TEESCEKVVEEFIRI
-145 RQKHD
+145 RKKYD
-150 YPFWAAMFAYI
+150 FPFWAAMLVYI
-161 KRKGGGT
+161 KRKGGGS

-174 NRPQRRLIKRL
+174 NKPQRKLIQRL

-209 AIQIYMAW
+209 AIQIYMSW

-249 KSYPVEMLHEL
+249 KLYPVEMLHEL
-260 GDAYAPNEPKMVGV
+260 GEAYSLNEPKIVGV

-335 ILLRPYT
+335 ILLMALT
-342 MIVYESTPNGVGNFF
+342 MIIYESTPNGVGNFF

-365 KGQSQFEAM
+365 KGLSQFEAM

-388 EDEAAKYEFAK
+388 ADDSEKYDFAAK
-399 KLFANRRN
+399 LLANRYN
-407 EEIKSDREE
+407 EEVSTEREE
-416 PGTYLWMLWEKGA
+416 AGTYLWRLWEMGA

-437 VSERSKYTNHGDMAS
+437 VSERTKFKNHGEMAS

-463 YSGRKVFS
+463 FSGRKVFS
-471 SEDVEQFRP
+471 SEDVELFRA
-480 ACRAPRWIGEIY
+480 ACRTPRWRGEIY

-502 EGLRFKKETDGRLF
+502 EGLRFKKSDDGQLF
-516 MWHDVERS
+516 IWHDVERN
-524 DTEEVT
+524 DEEEVL

-558 GMMDGEPPEVAS
+558 FMMDGEPPVVAA

-577 MDKLAWKATQVAAYY
+577 MDKLAWKATQIAAYY

-608 TKGEAEYILTLIHE
+608 TKGEAEYILTLIHD
-622 VYGRQ
+622 VYGKQ

-640 GLPKKY
+640 GLPKKF
-646 GYHTNPLTKKVVIY
+646 GFHTNSLTKKVVIY

-670 YIEREEACLDEYL
+670 YIEREAACLDEYL
-683 TYVETE
+683 TYVEKE
-689 NNVFEAMEG
+689 NNSFEAMEG

-711 QVCYHEMELPRIV
+711 QICYHEMELPRIV
-724 KKVNNINAGLVHVPV
+724 KRNIDINASLVNRPV